1 MYKTMA
7 VVKVETHIIPN
18 IRASQIGRF
27 MIPVIMYVE
36 TFKPDVIGSVTS

>member
-1 MYKTMA
+1 MYKITA
-7 VVKVETHIIPN
+7 VVKVETHINPN

-27 MIPVIMYVE
+27 MILVIMYVE

>member
-1 MYKTMA
+1 MYKTRV
-7 VVKVETHIIPN
+7 VVKIETHIIPN